1 MKYAVVKTGGKQY
14 MVSVGDELE
23 VERLSSATPGQTF
36 PFEEVLLYV
45 ADGVAKFGTPFVS
58 GISVKAT
65 VVEHTKG
72 DKIRVAKFKAKSRY
86 RRVTGHRQSLTKV
99 KIDSISDGYAEKSTK
114 KAQPAGEKKATVA
127 KKTVKKQV

>member
-1 MKYAVVKTGGKQY
+1 

-45 ADGVAKFGTPFVS
+45 VDGVAKFGTPFVS
-58 GISVKAT
+58 GVSVKAT

-99 KIDSISDGYAEKSTK
+99 KIDSISDGYAEKSAK
-114 KAQPAGEKKATVA
+114 KAQPRPKADQHHGHLRPLAEKVA
-127 KKTVKKQV
+127 ARKRSVKKQV